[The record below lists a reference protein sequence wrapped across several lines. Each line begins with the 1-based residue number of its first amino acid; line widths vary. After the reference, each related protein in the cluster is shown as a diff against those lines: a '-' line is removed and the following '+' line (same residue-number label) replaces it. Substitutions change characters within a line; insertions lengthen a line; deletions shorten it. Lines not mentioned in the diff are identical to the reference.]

1 MGELEDRINSVLS
14 DPEQFARLSAMA
26 QAIMGNASSP
36 GGEPPAP
43 GESVVPPENA
53 VSGEAAGPGASLPA
67 GLVSLLRGAA
77 GGKNPRLAALE
88 ALSICLDEKRRGK
101 LTRAMKLARVLR
113 LAQAGLL
120 GTEGK
125 DV

>member
-53 VSGEAAGPGASLPA
+53 VSGEAAGLGASLPA

-77 GGKNPRLAALE
+77 GEKNPRLAALE

-101 LTRAMKLARVLR
+101 LTRAMKRARVLR

>member
-53 VSGEAAGPGASLPA
+53 VSGEAAG
-67 GLVSLLRGAA
+67 LVSLLRGAA
-77 GGKNPRLAALE
+77 GEKNPRLAALE